1 MRIDKFFPYFFI
13 VFLLPSLAYS
23 QTHLKGWIVEKQS
36 RAAIERA
43 VVLVDGK
50 HVATSDSTGTFEFSL
65 NRSVKSITVMRLG
78 YVRTTIQIPANTDTI
93 TVEMESQSKA
103 EEILVQGAANSADQ
117 ARPDAAISVLTP
129 YDLTRSTGLSLQDA
143 VNLIPGV
150 NMEARTPFGGQK
162 FTIRGVGGNT
172 GTGISSDFS
181 PTGYKV
187 YLDGVPITDA
197 TGLTLMDDV
206 DNANLGGVSI
216 IKGPASTLYGNG
228 IGGVIQLYTLQ
239 PTPGQQDIS
248 EDYLAGSH
256 GLMRWDNR
264 IEDGTDNNALLVNYG
279 KQHDDGPRAHSAS
292 DKDYVS
298 FTDTYSADPKQ
309 TISVFGN
316 YSDSYEQYGGE
327 EPDSMFINRLNWD
340 DPNYVQADAH
350 EKIESFRGGATDN
363 YQFNNDFGNT
373 SSLFFDGYTLNSA
386 NGAHRGN
393 PVADSV
399 TTPPTQSTSDNI
411 VFTFGG
417 RSVFN
422 YQYSN
427 SSFALKG
434 VGGVEFD
441 KTDEFTKGYAYTG
454 GVLGAISADLQI
466 DAIQTSP
473 FTQWVLTLPDQW
485 FITAGVSVNYT
496 QFNVQDMHNPP
507 DTSKT
512 VTNNKNASVFK
523 VFTPVPMPHIDLAKQ
538 LNDNTTVYA
547 DFSEGYT
554 PPTTSTVVIPAL
566 DEVNSGLQPE
576 KGTQFELGIKGTALD
591 NRLSYQA
598 DFFDLTLTNA
608 FETEADSGTTI
619 TVNSPAEQDN
629 KGLEAAIGYAL
640 VDDPSQTLSF
650 VRPWANIAYSSFT
663 YKNLKATNN
672 TTDTAAVD
680 NYNGNTVEGVPQ
692 KVINAGLDLN
702 TKFGLYFN
710 ATWNYNDKMAM
721 NYQNT
726 IYAPAYYLIN
736 MKIGYKT
743 IIADVISLNVYVGAN
758 NLTNELYYSEAILNP
773 MPYVDLQG
781 HGVPGAT
788 IPQTQDALFI
798 PGYATTWY
806 GGATIKWLF

>member
-1 MRIDKFFPYFFI
+1 MKTLFFF
-13 VFLLPSLAYS
+13 FLLIPSITVAQVHYS
-23 QTHLKGWIVEKQS
+23 GSIVDKQS
-36 RAAIERA
+36 REPVGGAN
-43 VVLVDGK
+43 VLVSGK
-50 HVATSDSTGTFEFSL
+50 RVAISDSTGTFAFTSTNAVRL
-65 NRSVKSITVMRLG
+65 ISIVRLG
-78 YVRTTIQIPANTDTI
+78 YANASIEIPADANTV
-93 TVEMESQSKA
+93 TVELEQQSPSK
-103 EEILVQGAANSADQ
+103 EVLVQGATNPAAQ

-129 YDLTRSTGLSLQDA
+129 LELTRSSGLSLQDA

-150 NMEARTPFGGQK
+150 NLEARTPFGGQK
-162 FTIRGVGGNT
+162 FTIRGIGGNT

-228 IGGVIQLYTLQ
+228 IGGVVQLYTLQ
-239 PTPGQQDIS
+239 PTPRQEDVS

-264 IEDGTDNNALLVNYG
+264 IEDGTDNNALLMNYG
-279 KQHDDGPRAHSAS
+279 KQHDDGPRMHSAS
-292 DKDYVS
+292 DKNYVS
-298 FTDTYSADPKQ
+298 FTDKYSANPKQ

-373 SSLFFDGYTLNSA
+373 SSLFFDGYSLNSA

-393 PVADSV
+393 PVADSLK
-399 TTPPTQSTSDNI
+399 TPPTQSTSDNN

-427 SSFALKG
+427 SSITLNG

-441 KTDEFTKGYAYTG
+441 KTDEFTKSYAYTG
-454 GVLGAISADLQI
+454 GILGAISSDLQI
-466 DAIQTSP
+466 DAIRTSP
-473 FTQWVLTLPDQW
+473 FTQWVLTLPNQW
-485 FITAGVSVNYT
+485 FVTAGVSVNYT

-512 VTNNKNASVFK
+512 VSNNKNASVFK
-523 VFTPVPMPHIDLAKQ
+523 VFTPVPMPHFDLAKQ

-566 DEVNSGLQPE
+566 NEVNSGLQPE
-576 KGTQFELGIKGTALD
+576 KGTQYELGIKGTALD

-598 DFFDLTLTNA
+598 DIFDLTLTNA

-629 KGLEAAIGYAL
+629 KGLEAAIGYAV
-640 VDDPSQTLSF
+640 VDDPSQTISF
-650 VRPWANIAYSSFT
+650 IRPWANIAYSSFT

-672 TTDTAAVD
+672 ASDTAAAD
-680 NYNGNTVEGVPQ
+680 NYNGNSVEGVPQ
-692 KVINAGLDLN
+692 KVINAGVDLN

-726 IYAPAYYLIN
+726 VYAPAYYLIN

-743 IIADVISLNVYVGAN
+743 IIDDVISVNVYVGAN

-788 IPQTQDALFI
+788 TPQTQDALFI